1 MCTNYYPVKTITA
14 HRLCFSLPNTV
25 VHPSPSHWWRKKVD
39 HCIPDGWIKSLYFQC
54 VLEGTLNW
62 VDRLWSTSRRQYHF
76 SFFNRT
82 LVSCFGG
89 KHWVLWIIRKKEEDS
104 TVAGGAKEM
113 CPLFSNPGSAAARRC
128 FCNGFLYLSYQSKK
142 KTTHLELVR
151 VTSHTKHHPI
161 Q

>member
-14 HRLCFSLPNTV
+14 HRLYFSLPNTV

-76 SFFNRT
+76 SFLTGPWFRV
-82 LVSCFGG
+82 LGG
-89 KHWVLWIIRKKEEDS
+89 STGCCESYERKKRIQRS
-104 TVAGGAKEM
+104 LGGAKEM

-142 KTTHLELVR
+142 KKRH
-151 VTSHTKHHPI
+151 I
-161 Q
+161 WN